1 MKSLPILLC
10 ALTLSHLLASAAPNP
25 ESLSIEEAEPVD
37 APPKGLHILRLNI
50 PHLNLAQDIVQ
61 RNGGTLRVR
70 FELEGMTVLEACG
83 LLADAGFSIQYPS
96 PIMAIATP
104 PAETYATQER
114 ARALQSE
121 ITRLSAELAKLRSM
135 NDSQELTKNSAN

>member
-1 MKSLPILLC
+1 MKSIPLLLS
-10 ALTLSHLLASAAPNP
+10 ALAAAITLAAASP
-25 ESLSIEEAEPVD
+25 IEEAEQVE
-37 APPKGLHILRLNI
+37 APPKDLHILRLNI
-50 PHLNLAQDIVQ
+50 PHLALAQEIVA

-70 FELEGMTVLEACG
+70 VELEGMTVLEACG
-83 LLADAGFSIQYPS
+83 LLADAGFAIQYAS

-121 ITRLSAELAKLRSM
+121 INRLSAELAKLRSTIE
-135 NDSQELTKNSAN
+135 SHQSTQASIQ